1 MMRKA
6 NVRNLL
12 QIVALS
18 APPVLMALAGLLLR
32 RPPKH
37 GRYAQ
42 KLNRTHRE
50 RS

>member
-1 MMRKA
+1 MRKTKL
-6 NVRNLL
+6 RNLL

-37 GRYAQ
+37 GGFAQ
-42 KLNRTHRE
+42 KLKPTQHKP
-50 RS
+50 S